1 MRKGAAVACALGIS
15 ALYLTS
21 LTRMGMYS
29 TDEPR
34 YADVGRAMARTG
46 DWITPRLWGQPWF
59 EKPALL
65 YWMTAAG
72 FKTGLGNDLAPRLP
86 VALLSVAFLV
96 FFWWRLRKIFDG
108 DVAAFS
114 TAILA
119 TTAGWIAYSHVAVT
133 DLPVSAFFTA
143 AVLLAIPSKDGQQ
156 PHRVAAA
163 VALALA
169 MLAKSGPPL
178 VLFLPVL
185 VMDRQNWRQWF
196 LSWPVVAFLAMAL
209 PWHLLAAIRNGSD
222 FLYTLF
228 IQQQLGRF
236 VNGERQH
243 GQPFWF
249 YVPFF
254 LLLLF
259 PWCPLLFTIP
269 KVTKFD
275 KRAWSLAVIVLFGF
289 VFFSAAY
296 NKLPGYVLPLVPATC
311 VLFGLGLVH
320 SGARGKWLVAP
331 IALLGILPLTWYV
344 RPEILTGS
352 LRAAEIPW
360 TAVIVAL
367 TASTAVGFAVGF
379 GLRCRVLLAAILL
392 AVLGFF
398 QAEVALF
405 PVLDK
410 VGSARSLW
418 EQTHPGCAPVL
429 NRGLLYSLYYYSG
442 RMLPSCAIVDNAS
455 GTGSSVGTARP
466 LSKTQ

>member
-1 MRKGAAVACALGIS
+1 MCALGIP
-15 ALYLTS
+15 ALYLTN

-34 YADVGRAMARTG
+34 YADIGRAMARTG

-65 YWMTAAG
+65 YWMTATG
-72 FKTGLGNDLAPRLP
+72 FKLGLGNDLAPRLP

-96 FFWWRLRKIFDG
+96 FFWWRLRQVFDG

-114 TAILA
+114 TGILA

-133 DLPVSAFFTA
+133 DMPMSAFFTA
-143 AVLLAIPSKDGQQ
+143 AVLLALPSGNNQ
-156 PHRVAAA
+156 PNGDPPRRVAAA
-163 VALALA
+163 IALALA
-169 MLAKSGPPL
+169 VLAKSGPPL

-185 VMDRQNWRQWF
+185 VMDRQNWRRWF
-196 LSWPVVAFLAMAL
+196 LSWPIIAFLAVAL
-209 PWHLLAAIRNGSD
+209 PWHVLAAIRNGAD

-228 IQQQLGRF
+228 IQQQFGRF
-236 VNGERQH
+236 LNGERQH

-259 PWCPLLFTIP
+259 PWFPLLLTVP
-269 KVTKFD
+269 REARAD
-275 KRAWSLAVIVLFGF
+275 KRARMLSAIVLFGF

-320 SGARGKWLVAP
+320 SAARRKWVIAP
-331 IALLGILPLTWYV
+331 IALLGILPLAWYV
-344 RPEILTGS
+344 TPEMLATGI
-352 LRAAEIPW
+352 RALEIPW
-360 TAVIVAL
+360 A
-367 TASTAVGFAVGF
+367 TAVGVLLASTIVGFSVGF
-379 GLRCRVLLAAILL
+379 GLRCRVFLVVVLLATA
-392 AVLGFF
+392 GFF

-405 PVLDK
+405 PILDQ
-410 VGSARSLW
+410 VASARSLW
-418 EQTHPGCAPVL
+418 EEKHPQCAQVL
-429 NRGLLYSLYYYSG
+429 NRRPPYSLYYYSG
-442 RMLPSCAIVDNAS
+442 RMLPSCVIVDNAS
-455 GTGSSVGTARP
+455 GTGR
-466 LSKTQ
+466 